1 MAMAQTK
8 HRLCLQVSYRATYWP
23 RPKIGIPLGV
33 TTRAMPMGTS
43 PTRTNVAALKR
54 KPRPLDPTTLVRR
67 ERGSPRRNR
76 SLVDKPEPGH
86 PCRQRRTNRQICQQD
101 EANARHSKVQS
112 RAITQNQP
120 PRPVPNARVLPG
132 RPPEDR
138 PKSCPLPSQRPR
150 PPSDPIGEENVVNL
164 LNHLCN

>member
-1 MAMAQTK
+1 MKTMAMAQTK

-101 EANARHSKVQS
+101 EANARH
-112 RAITQNQP
+112 RFDTFAMC
-120 PRPVPNARVLPG
+120 NAREFLAFCKNWSIQYFHDNEIFLELLAHVYWEAEQIERSIL
-132 RPPEDR
+132 
-138 PKSCPLPSQRPR
+138 SSQKT
-150 PPSDPIGEENVVNL
+150 IC
-164 LNHLCN
+164 LCQ